1 MGYIDKHIREAFE
14 AQALQLGSAS
24 VTEIMEFMLRDTV
37 VTEDALFGDKLWPKL
52 GAIGAG
58 RAAGFRFEVR
68 KTMLKFVEIKY
79 GENS

>member
-1 MGYIDKHIREAFE
+1 MGYIVKHIREASE

-37 VTEDALFGDKLWPKL
+37 VTEDALFGDKLWPQL
-52 GAIGAG
+52 WAIGAG
-58 RAAGFRFEVR
+58 RAAGFRSEVC
-68 KTMLKFVEIKY
+68 KTMLKFIEIKY

>member
-1 MGYIDKHIREAFE
+1 
-14 AQALQLGSAS
+14 
-24 VTEIMEFMLRDTV
+24 MEFMLTDTV

-52 GAIGAG
+52 WAIG
-58 RAAGFRFEVR
+58 AAGFRFEVR